1 MNRRKFLFINIKIR
15 DGKETDKD
23 IYSDYKKKMFYEKEM
38 AHMGVLILNRE
49 EVKKVIDMR

>member
-23 IYSDYKKKMFYEKEM
+23 IYSDYKKN
-38 AHMGVLILNRE
+38 VL
-49 EVKKVIDMR
+49 